1 MRRLVVGWVAAL
13 MLLSLSA
20 PALAH
25 AVLVESVPEDGAR
38 LDSPP
43 AEAML
48 RFNEPVRPV
57 SVTLIGPGGVTLPLP
72 APAARD
78 GALRV
83 ALPGGLAVGTHVL
96 SYRVSSADGHPVA
109 GSLLFGIGAEP
120 ERPVELGGATP
131 PATLLAAAAVRALH
145 YGSLL
150 AAVGGGLF
158 LVLVAGRWSPLNR
171 RLRPG
176 LCLGVGVAALV
187 AVLNAGLAGA
197 VLEGAPLSTLAG
209 ASPWIAGLT
218 STAGPSALLALLGLI
233 AVALGLALEERGT
246 AGRVLLV
253 TGAVGAALALAT
265 TGHAATAEPR
275 WLSVPLV
282 ALHSLAVAF
291 WIGSFWPL
299 AVLLRT
305 EPPAE
310 SLRLVRRFSGWA
322 VPAVAVLLLA
332 GAGLSALQLA
342 DPRTILTTAYGQI
355 WTGKIICALALLALA
370 AVNRWRLTPRLEVMG
385 GQAAARLRAS
395 VHTEMVVAAL
405 VVLFTAGLGTTPPPR
420 TESLPVFAEKP
431 AGFSTAVVARG
442 RTAIVTVTPA
452 TPGANRVE
460 MRLTGPDGAPLDALE
475 VSAELAL
482 PAAGIEGITRPL
494 PKVAPGVYAAD
505 GMILPVAGAW
515 AVRLD
520 ALVSDFEKVPFR
532 AAVPVAVPVGR

>member
-25 AVLVESVPEDGAR
+25 AVLVESAPEDGAR

-72 APAARD
+72 APAAGD

-83 ALPGGLAVGTHVL
+83 ALPGGLAVGTHIL

-120 ERPVELGGATP
+120 ERPAELGGATP

-197 VLEGAPLSTLAG
+197 VLEGAPLSALAS
-209 ASPWIAGLT
+209 APPWIAGLT
-218 STAGPSALLALLGLI
+218 STAG
-233 AVALGLALEERGT
+233 
-246 AGRVLLV
+246 AG
-253 TGAVGAALALAT
+253 A
-265 TGHAATAEPR
+265 
-275 WLSVPLV
+275 
-282 ALHSLAVAF
+282 
-291 WIGSFWPL
+291 
-299 AVLLRT
+299 
-305 EPPAE
+305 PPA
-310 SLRLVRRFSGWA
+310 LRSAGGGALRGPGGCTRPGRRLQGA
-322 VPAVAVLLLA
+322 TRRLA
-332 GAGLSALQLA
+332 R
-342 DPRTILTTAYGQI
+342 DPRDGQV
-355 WTGKIICALALLALA
+355 TDLERRDELGDMARAVHHFA
-370 AVNRWRLTPRLEVMG
+370 AE
-385 GQAAARLRAS
+385 
-395 VHTEMVVAAL
+395 
-405 VVLFTAGLGTTPPPR
+405 
-420 TESLPVFAEKP
+420 
-431 AGFSTAVVARG
+431 
-442 RTAIVTVTPA
+442 I
-452 TPGANRVE
+452 
-460 MRLTGPDGAPLDALE
+460 
-475 VSAELAL
+475 
-482 PAAGIEGITRPL
+482 
-494 PKVAPGVYAAD
+494 
-505 GMILPVAGAW
+505 
-515 AVRLD
+515 
-520 ALVSDFEKVPFR
+520 
-532 AAVPVAVPVGR
+532 

>member
-25 AVLVESVPEDGAR
+25 AVLVDSAPGDGAR
-38 LDSPP
+38 LDRPP
-43 AEAML
+43 AEAVL

-57 SVTLIGPGGVTLPLP
+57 SVKLLGPGGAELPLS
-72 APAARD
+72 APSVAGD
-78 GALRV
+78 GELRV

-109 GSLLFGIGAEP
+109 GSILFGIGAEP
-120 ERPVELGGATP
+120 DRPAELGGATP

-158 LVLVAGRWSPLNR
+158 LVLAAGRWSPLNR

-176 LCLGVGVAALV
+176 LCLGIGGAALV
-187 AVLNAGLAGA
+187 TVLNAGLAGA
-197 VLEGAPLSTLAG
+197 VLEGAPPSSLAG
-209 ASPWIAGLT
+209 PQPWIAGMT
-218 STAGPSALLALLGLI
+218 STAGLSATLALMSLI
-233 AVALGLALEERGT
+233 AAALGLALEERGT
-246 AGRVLLV
+246 AGRALLV
-253 TGAVGAALALAT
+253 AGAVGAALALAA

-282 ALHSLAVAF
+282 ALHGLAVAF

-305 EPPAE
+305 EPPDE

-322 VPAVAVLLLA
+322 VPAVAILLLS

-342 DPRTILTTAYGQI
+342 GPRAILTTAYGQI
-355 WTGKIICALALLALA
+355 LSAKITCALVLLALA
-370 AVNRWRLTPRLEVMG
+370 AFNRWHLTPRLEDRG
-385 GQAAARLRAS
+385 RDAAKRLRAS

-405 VVLFTAGLGTTPPPR
+405 VLLFTAGLGTTPPPR
-420 TESLPVFAEKP
+420 TESRPVFAEKP
-431 AGFSTAVVARG
+431 AGFSTAIVARG

-452 TPGANRVE
+452 MPGPNRIE
-460 MRLTGPDGAPLDALE
+460 LRLTGPDGAPLDALE
-475 VSAELAL
+475 VSAEMAL
-482 PAAGIEGITRPL
+482 PAGGIEAIARPL
-494 PKVAPGVYAAD
+494 PKAAPGVYAAE
-505 GMILPVAGAW
+505 GIALPVAGSW
-515 AVRLD
+515 ALRLD

-532 AAVPVAVPVGR
+532 AAIPVGR